1 MLPMPQRSDA
11 RPARRELSPKGPE
24 SAGGF
29 TLLEILVAMTILGV
43 GFVALFGVLSCSL
56 GTVSRIG
63 DRETLVRSAQMK
75 LNELCLSLRQGQEP
89 PDRSG
94 ELAGKYRWRADIRTV
109 AGDEETEVQPDY
121 RLARVRLRVTWQGS
135 RAENQYL
142 LETMTWVPSP
152 PEQ

>member
-1 MLPMPQRSDA
+1 MPPNPEA
-11 RPARRELSPKGPE
+11 GPARRAPRPGSAE
-24 SAGGF
+24 SAAGF

-43 GFVALFGVLSCSL
+43 GFVALFGVLSASL

-89 PDRSG
+89 PERSG
-94 ELAGKYRWRADIRTV
+94 EFAGKYRWRAEIRTV

-121 RLARVRLRVTWQGS
+121 RLARVRLRVTWRGS

>member
-1 MLPMPQRSDA
+1 MLQMPQETAA
-11 RPARRELSPKGPE
+11 RLARREPHPRGAE

-29 TLLEILVAMTILGV
+29 TLMEILVAMTILGV
-43 GFVALFGVLSCSL
+43 GFVALFGVLSTSL

-63 DRETLVRSAQMK
+63 ERETLVRSAQMK
-75 LNELCLSLRQGQEP
+75 LNELCLNLRQGQEP
-89 PDRSG
+89 PRSG
-94 ELAGKYRWRADIRTV
+94 EFAGKYRWRADIRTIN
-109 AGDEETEVQPDY
+109 GDEEAAVRPDY

-152 PEQ
+152 PER

>member
-1 MLPMPQRSDA
+1 MLSMPRKPAA
-11 RPARRELSPKGPE
+11 RPARREPRPR
-24 SAGGF
+24 SAQSTGGF

-43 GFVALFGVLSCSL
+43 GFVALFGVLSASL

-89 PDRSG
+89 SHRSG
-94 ELAGKYRWRADIRTV
+94 EFAGKYRWRAEIQTI
-109 AGDEETEVQPDY
+109 AGDEETAAQPDY

-152 PEQ
+152 REQ

>member
-1 MLPMPQRSDA
+1 MPQMPHK
-11 RPARRELSPKGPE
+11 PAASTACREPRPKGSE
-24 SAGGF
+24 STGGF

-43 GFVALFGVLSCSL
+43 GFVALFGVLSTSL

-75 LNELCLSLRQGQEP
+75 LNELCLDLRQGQEP
-89 PDRSG
+89 PRRSG
-94 ELAGKYRWRADIRTV
+94 EFAGKYRWRADVRTID
-109 AGDEETEVQPDY
+109 GDEETEVRPDY

-152 PEQ
+152 PER

>member
-1 MLPMPQRSDA
+1 MSHQPAA
-11 RPARRELSPKGPE
+11 RPARRESGFRGSE

-43 GFVALFGVLSCSL
+43 GFVALFGVLSTSL

-75 LNELCLSLRQGQEP
+75 LNELCLNLRQGQEP
-89 PDRSG
+89 PHRSG
-94 ELAGKYRWRADIRTV
+94 EFAGKYRWRADIRTID
-109 AGDEETEVQPDY
+109 GGEEAEVRPDY

-152 PEQ
+152 PER